1 MSTEKN
7 NRKQNFYE
15 IKSIAIKTRS
25 KNFVLNWPKAHKKWL
40 IITLGPFFYIFEC
53 LKNIKKRDWIGFL
66 NLKICATTKQE

>member
-53 LKNIKKRDWIGFL
+53 LKNIKKRGL
-66 NLKICATTKQE
+66 NWVS